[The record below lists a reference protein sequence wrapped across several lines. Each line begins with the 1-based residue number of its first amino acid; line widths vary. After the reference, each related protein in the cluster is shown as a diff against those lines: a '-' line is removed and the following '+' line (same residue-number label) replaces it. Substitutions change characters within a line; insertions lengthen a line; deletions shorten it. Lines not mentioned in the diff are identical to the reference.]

1 MKNKSKDSS
10 LTLKISSAVLAVVLC
25 GSTFCGCTDNPAE
38 SNSNNESNVSV
49 NSVIESSI
57 TERNSTESGVF
68 KIQADAAVSYLGPK
82 GTYTE
87 EAAKYFFKDTE
98 TLSQKRRLMKQS
110 KKLKTAVRIMQS
122 YRRKILLAVL

>member
-68 KIQADAAVSYLGPK
+68 KIQADAAVSYLGPE

-98 TLSQKRRLMKQS
+98 NFIPKKTVDEAIEEVKNILKQY
-110 KKLKTAVRIMQS
+110 T
-122 YRRKILLAVL
+122 